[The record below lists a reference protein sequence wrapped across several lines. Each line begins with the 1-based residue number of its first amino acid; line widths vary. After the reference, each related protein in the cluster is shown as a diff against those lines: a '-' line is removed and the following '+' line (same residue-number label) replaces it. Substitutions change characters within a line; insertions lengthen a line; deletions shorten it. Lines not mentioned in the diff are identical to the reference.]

1 MGERPVSGGVI
12 VHETHTHVTEQ
23 IKSLLAT
30 GTEEALID
38 FVDTLHP
45 ADIVDLLEELDEA
58 ERSTFFHAIPAD
70 VAADIVEELEPI
82 DQAELIRLMGAERS
96 SEILR
101 EMDSDDA
108 ADLIAELPAAK
119 AETLLDLMD
128 IHGEDVRELLQYDE
142 HSSGGIMAT
151 EYVSVHSEWTVEQTL
166 SELRRVAPEAETVY
180 YIYVLDDDEQ
190 LVGVLSFRDL
200 VVAALDTRID
210 AIMNTNV
217 LSVPVEADQEDV
229 AQLFKKYRFLALPV
243 VDKENK
249 LTGIITADDI
259 LDVFEEEATEDIQ
272 KIAGTTPLEHPYF
285 SSSIK
290 ELWSSRIVWLL
301 VLFLAASL
309 SGGIMQKFST
319 AMQTMIELTFFV
331 PLLIDCGGNAGSQAS
346 TVVIRGLAVRDIRL
360 RDIWAVMAR
369 ELVVGLGLGA
379 VMAGIGFLRAW
390 RVGGSS
396 AIGIVVSLA
405 VLAIVVF
412 STVLGA
418 ILPIVATALRVDP
431 AVMSAPLITT
441 IVDAVGL
448 LIYFSIAQ
456 LVLQV

>member
-1 MGERPVSGGVI
+1 M
-12 VHETHTHVTEQ
+12 HETHTHVTEQ

>member
-1 MGERPVSGGVI
+1 

-396 AIGIVVSLA
+396 AIGIIVSLA

>member
-1 MGERPVSGGVI
+1 

-96 SEILR
+96 SEILK

-108 ADLIAELPAAK
+108 ADLIAELPEAK

>member
-1 MGERPVSGGVI
+1 M
-12 VHETHTHVTEQ
+12 HETHTHVTEQ
-23 IKSLLAT
+23 IKALLAT
-30 GTEEALID
+30 GTKEALID

-45 ADIVDLLEELDEA
+45 ADIVDLLEELDEK
-58 ERSTFFHAIPAD
+58 ERSTFFHALPAD
-70 VAADIVEELEPI
+70 VAADIVEELEPV

-96 SEILR
+96 SEILS

-108 ADLIAELPAAK
+108 ADLIAELPTAK

-128 IHGEDVRELLQYDE
+128 VHAEDVRELLQYDE

-166 SELRRVAPEAETVY
+166 AELRRAAPEAETVY

-200 VVAALDTRID
+200 VVAALRTRID

-217 LSVPVEADQEDV
+217 LSVPIDADQEDV

-243 VDKENK
+243 VDRDNR

-285 SSSIK
+285 STSIK
-290 ELWSSRIVWLL
+290 ELWGSRVVWLL

-309 SGGIMQKFST
+309 TGGIMQRFSD
-319 AMQTMIELTFFV
+319 AMQAVIELTFFV

-360 RDIWAVMAR
+360 KDIWAVMAR
-369 ELVVGLGLGA
+369 ELMVGLGLGI
-379 VMAGIGFLRAW
+379 VMASIGFVRAW

-396 AIGIVVSLA
+396 AMGIVVCLS
-405 VLAIVVF
+405 VMAIVVF
-412 STVLGA
+412 STVIGA
-418 ILPIVATALRVDP
+418 ILPIVATALKVDP

-448 LIYFSIAQ
+448 LIYFSIARS
-456 LVLQV
+456 VLQL

>member
-1 MGERPVSGGVI
+1 M
-12 VHETHTHVTEQ
+12 HETHTHVTEQ

-396 AIGIVVSLA
+396 AIGIIVSLA

>member
-1 MGERPVSGGVI
+1 

-30 GTEEALID
+30 GAEEALID

>member
-1 MGERPVSGGVI
+1 